1 MGRLYWK
8 FFFFF
13 LFAQLTSVFG
23 VGLAVWAHNRSQENS
38 QSLIEASPPAM
49 SVLVAVSATLE
60 HGGVEATRKML
71 EGWPQRRMPQV
82 FVVNEA
88 GEDLLQRRVAPE
100 LLQHAISEL
109 DKDEAVRSIHA
120 NDGHQYLLFV
130 PARTRGGQPSF
141 NDGMEGPQ
149 GPPPDMHDPSGMRQP
164 PPGELSDD
172 RPPPPPQ
179 NSGMRSRFWRVFPLV
194 PLSAGVIASLVFA
207 ALLAWY
213 FSKPIRSLRQ
223 AFITA
228 TDGDLEVRV
237 AGTMGHRRDELS
249 DLGRDFDTMA
259 SRLGALLQ
267 GQSRLLHHVSHELR
281 SPLARM
287 QMAIGLAR
295 QSPEKVSSSLE
306 RIERESMRM
315 DKLVGE
321 LLAFSR
327 LESGVTNIHKERLE
341 LSDLLFTLAE
351 DAQFEAKDRKIEVRL
366 LPHDDFVL
374 EAQPDLLHRAL
385 ENIIRNAL
393 KYGPDGSD
401 VDIDVTSDPDAHLVF
416 IRIRD
421 QGMGVA
427 PHELETIFQPFYRA
441 NSGLGSDGHG
451 IGLALAKQVV
461 EMHGGKISARN
472 ISPVGFEI
480 SVQLPYLD

>member
-49 SVLVAVSATLE
+49 SVLAAVSATLE
-60 HGGVEATRKML
+60 HGGVDATRKML
-71 EGWPQRRMPQV
+71 QGWPQRRMPQV
-82 FVVNEA
+82 YVVNEA
-88 GEDLLQRRVAPE
+88 GEDLLQRKIPSE
-100 LLQHAISEL
+100 LLELAISQL

-120 NDGHQYLLFV
+120 EDGHQYMLFV
-130 PARTRGGQPSF
+130 PTRSRGGQPPP
-141 NDGMEGPQ
+141 NGVMGGPD
-149 GPPPDMHDPSGMRQP
+149 GPPPDMQPPSEGMR
-164 PPGELSDD
+164 
-172 RPPPPPQ
+172 RPPPDERAGDGPPPP
-179 NSGMRSRFWRVFPLV
+179 NGGERSRFWRVFPLV

-228 TDGDLEVRV
+228 TDGNLEVRV
-237 AGTMGHRRDELS
+237 AGSMGHRRDELS

-295 QSPEKVSSSLE
+295 QSPEKVTSSLE
-306 RIERESMRM
+306 RIERESVRM

-327 LESGVTNIHKERLE
+327 LESGVTNIHKERID

-366 LPHDDFVL
+366 LPHDDYVL

-385 ENIIRNAL
+385 ENIVRNAL

-401 VDIDVTSDPDAHLVF
+401 VDIDVTSDPAARMVL

-461 EMHGGKISARN
+461 EMHGGRISARN
-472 ISPVGFEI
+472 MSPAGFEV

>member
-23 VGLAVWAHNRSQENS
+23 VGLAVWAHKRSLENS
-38 QSLIEASPPAM
+38 GALIEASPPAM
-49 SVLVAVSATLE
+49 SVLAAVSATLE
-60 HGGVEATRKML
+60 HGGVDATRKML
-71 EGWPQRRMPQV
+71 EGWPQRRMPQI

-88 GEDLLQRRVAPE
+88 GEDLLQRSVSPD
-100 LLQHAISEL
+100 LLQSAISQL
-109 DKDEAVRSIHA
+109 DKDEAVRSIRA
-120 NDGHQYLLFV
+120 DDGHHYILFV
-130 PARTRGGQPSF
+130 PMRSRGNQPPEH
-141 NDGMEGPQ
+141 EGVGGLGGAPSDMQ
-149 GPPPDMHDPSGMRQP
+149 EPPDMRPPPDERAN
-164 PPGELSDD
+164 D
-172 RPPPPPQ
+172 RPPPPPD
-179 NSGMRSRFWRVFPLV
+179 GLVRSRFWRVFPLV

-237 AGTMGHRRDELS
+237 AGSMGHRRDELS

-295 QSPEKVSSSLE
+295 QSPEKVTSSLE
-306 RIERESMRM
+306 RIERESVRM

-327 LESGVTNIHKERLE
+327 LESGVTNIHKERVD

-351 DAQFEAKDRKIEVRL
+351 DAQFEGKDRKIEVRL
-366 LPHDDFVL
+366 LPHDDYVL

-385 ENIIRNAL
+385 ENIVRNAL

-401 VDIDVTSDPDAHLVF
+401 VDIDVTSDPAARMVL

-427 PHELETIFQPFYRA
+427 AHELETIFQPFYRA

-461 EMHGGKISARN
+461 EMHGGRISARN
-472 ISPVGFEI
+472 IAPVGFEI
-480 SVQLPYLD
+480 AVQLPYLD

>member
-23 VGLAVWAHNRSQENS
+23 VGLAVWAHNRSLENS
-38 QSLIEASPPAM
+38 RSLIEASPPAM
-49 SVLVAVSATLE
+49 SVLAAVSATLE
-60 HGGVEATRKML
+60 HGGVGATRKML
-71 EGWPQRRMPQV
+71 EGWPQRRMPQIY
-82 FVVNEA
+82 VVNEA
-88 GEDLLQRRVAPE
+88 GEDLLQRRVSPE
-100 LLQHAISEL
+100 LLQLAISQL

-120 NDGHQYLLFV
+120 DDGHEYILFV
-130 PARTRGGQPSF
+130 PSRSRGGQPPP
-141 NDGMEGPQ
+141 NEGMGHPD
-149 GPPPDMHDPSGMRQP
+149 GPPPDMHDPSDMHQP
-164 PPGELSDD
+164 PPGERAGDG
-172 RPPPPPQ
+172 PPP
-179 NSGMRSRFWRVFPLV
+179 NGGMRSRFWRVFPLV

-237 AGTMGHRRDELS
+237 AGSMGHRRDELS

-306 RIERESMRM
+306 RIERESIRM

-327 LESGVTNIHKERLE
+327 LESGVTNIHKERVD

-351 DAQFEAKDRKIEVRL
+351 DAQFEGKDRKMEVRL

-385 ENIIRNAL
+385 ENIVRNAL

-401 VDIDVTSDPDAHLVF
+401 VDIDVSSDPATRMVL

-461 EMHGGKISARN
+461 EMHGGKIAARN
-472 ISPVGFEI
+472 ISPVGFEVA
-480 SVQLPYLD
+480 VQLPYLE

>member
-23 VGLAVWAHNRSQENS
+23 VGLAVWAHNRSLENS
-38 QSLIEASPPAM
+38 RSLIEASPPAM
-49 SVLVAVSATLE
+49 SVLAAASATLE
-60 HGGVEATRKML
+60 HGGVNATRKML
-71 EGWPQRRMPQV
+71 EGWPQRRMPQIY
-82 FVVNEA
+82 VVNEV
-88 GEDLLQRRVAPE
+88 GEDLLKRGVSPE
-100 LLQHAISEL
+100 LLQLATSEL
-109 DKDEAVRSIHA
+109 GKDEAVRSVLA
-120 NDGHQYLLFV
+120 DDGHRYMLFV
-130 PARTRGGQPSF
+130 PARSRGGQLPEHE
-141 NDGMEGPQ
+141 GMGGPD
-149 GPPPDMHDPSGMRQP
+149 GPPPDMQDGAMRP
-164 PPGELSDD
+164 PPGERMND
-172 RPPPPPQ
+172 RPPPQFNGP
-179 NSGMRSRFWRVFPLV
+179 MRSRFWRVFPLV

-213 FSKPIRSLRQ
+213 FSKPIRSLRR

-228 TDGDLEVRV
+228 TEGDLEVRV
-237 AGTMGHRRDELS
+237 AGAMGHRRDELS

-306 RIERESMRM
+306 RIERESIRM

-351 DAQFEAKDRKIEVRL
+351 DAQFEAKERKIEVRL
-366 LPHDDFVL
+366 LPHDDFIM

-385 ENIIRNAL
+385 ENIVRNAL

-401 VDIDVTSDPDAHLVF
+401 VDIDVTSDPATHMVL

-472 ISPVGFEI
+472 ISPVGFEVA
-480 SVQLPYLD
+480 VQLPYLD